1 LLLNL
6 SSQSERALHY
16 FDVDPYRVDLISDG
30 SYVRAADP
38 RGLVER
44 ALTMV
49 IPARSGSC
57 FAGLLFAAYLV
68 LHSGVDD
75 AGGHFV
81 AAYGIDAIDVAAS
94 SGCPA

>member
-1 LLLNL
+1 MHFL
-6 SSQSERALHY
+6 
-16 FDVDPYRVDLISDG
+16 DVDPYCVDLLSDG

-38 RGLVER
+38 RGFMER
-44 ALTMV
+44 ARTLV
-49 IPARSGSC
+49 IPARSGSRV
-57 FAGLLFAAYLV
+57 AGLLFAANFV

-81 AAYGIDAIDVAAS
+81 AAYGIDGIDTADS